1 MPTVNLTKSLP
12 DTMSQRVAVVQWAS
26 MANSDTGEQLELA
39 QYPDRSVQVAGTFGT
54 GGALVIEGSN
64 DGTNWATLTD
74 PQGNALSF
82 SSAKIEAVSELARYI
97 RPRVAAGDGTTS
109 LTVTAVM
116 RGQ

>member
-1 MPTVNLTKSLP
+1 
-12 DTMSQRVAVVQWAS
+12 MSQRVAVVQWAS
-26 MANSDTGEQLELA
+26 MANGDTGEQLELA
-39 QYPDRSVQVAGTFGT
+39 QYPDRSVQVAGTFGVS
-54 GGALVIEGSN
+54 GSIVIEGSN

-74 PQGNALSF
+74 PQGNALAF
-82 SSAKIEAVSELARYI
+82 TSAKIEAVSELARYI